1 VWYLVAFEVETPAGR
16 LRMKRRQF
24 LTLLMGVTTWSRS
37 VYGQRGGTRKAGV
50 LLSGVENDPD
60 SKMRIAAFRDQLAKF
75 GWRDGQNI
83 HVEYRWA
90 AGKGELIEQYAA
102 ELVTLAP
109 DVILANSTTVVE
121 AFKRI
126 NTSIPVVFA
135 LAIDPVGMGHVN
147 SLSHPGGN
155 FTGFTFIDPELI
167 GKWTDLLKDLRPSV
181 TRAALL
187 FNPATSP
194 FYFNF
199 VREVEAARQPGEIEL
214 VVMSAATPA
223 EMQNAIGSLA
233 QKPGSSLLIGPD
245 PFNLVHI
252 GEIAQA
258 AARNLLPAVSVYRP
272 FAVEGGLMAYGPDTA
287 DIFRRS
293 AGYVDRVLRGA
304 NPAELP
310 VQQPDKFEFTIN
322 LKAAKTLGLTV
333 PPTLLAAADEV
344 IE

>member
-1 VWYLVAFEVETPAGR
+1 MGGASVWPLAA
-16 LRMKRRQF
+16 LA
-24 LTLLMGVTTWSRS
+24 
-37 VYGQRGGTRKAGV
+37 QRGGMRKIGM
-50 LLSGVENDPD
+50 LLSGVETDPD
-60 SKMRIAAFRDQLAKF
+60 SKRRIAAFRQGLADL
-75 GWRDGQNI
+75 GWKDGENI

-90 AGKGELIEQYAA
+90 AGKSELIAQYAA
-102 ELVTLAP
+102 ELVALAP
-109 DVILANSTTVVE
+109 DVIVANSTTVIE

-126 NTSIPVVFA
+126 PASIPVVFV
-135 LAIDPVGMGHVN
+135 LAIDPVGMGHVS

-167 GKWTDLLKDLRPSV
+167 GKWTDLLKDMAPG
-181 TRAALL
+181 TARAALL

-194 FYFNF
+194 FYINF
-199 VREVEAARQPGEIEL
+199 VREIEAARRPGEIEL
-214 VVMSAATPA
+214 VVMAVATPA
-223 EMQNAIGSLA
+223 EMETAIGALA

-252 GEIAQA
+252 SQIAQLA
-258 AARNLLPAVSVYRP
+258 AQSRLPAISVYRS

-293 AGYVDRVLRGA
+293 AGYVDRILKGA

-310 VQQPDKFEFTIN
+310 VQEPDKFEFTVN
-322 LKAAKTLGLTV
+322 LKTAKTLGLTAS
-333 PPTLLAAADEV
+333 PTLLATADEV